1 MLSVL
6 SVFGFIFLLGLGA
19 FISAGSPQVI
29 DGKEPIEEPKAVA
42 QSCFIAA
49 MLYAGLFVFSYC
61 QSYLINK
68 EAAAERT
75 FSTI

>member
-1 MLSVL
+1 M
-6 SVFGFIFLLGLGA
+6 GALL
-19 FISAGSPQVI
+19 SAGSHQLI

-49 MLYAGLFVFSYC
+49 MLYAVLFVFSYC

-75 FSTI
+75 FTSI